1 VGKFIN
7 KEKKMVD
14 TNIRYIKGNKT
25 GEYYKIGPDDRD
37 WKFGLTEGQLKKEI
51 KVMIKVL
58 TT

>member
-1 VGKFIN
+1 
-7 KEKKMVD
+7 MVD

-37 WKFGLTEGQLKKEI
+37 WKFGLTEDQLKKEI